1 MEKNAQ
7 KKNQKNETKKKN
19 NHPTEFSV
27 SPSIIKTKIKQTKQ
41 DKKNKKTSNSFSG
54 LSCIYLQTSEN

>member
-7 KKNQKNETKKKN
+7 KKNQKKT